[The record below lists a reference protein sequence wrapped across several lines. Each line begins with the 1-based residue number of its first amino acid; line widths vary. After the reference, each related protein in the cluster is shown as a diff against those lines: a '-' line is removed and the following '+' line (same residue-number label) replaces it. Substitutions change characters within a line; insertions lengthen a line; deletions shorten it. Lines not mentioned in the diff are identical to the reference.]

1 MGKTF
6 WIIFRLRTPLGAG
19 KNCEAR
25 LAGQAA
31 IEGLSAPMR
40 LPSAIP
46 HTPKLSECFTLIY
59 KQSVLAKPIAPLSE
73 MQKNVAQLLAL
84 PIQRECAS

>member
-1 MGKTF
+1 MTRVCIRKPSRPSGLLPSAKSQTRF
-6 WIIFRLRTPLGAG
+6 ACFR
-19 KNCEAR
+19 EAR

-46 HTPKLSECFTLIY
+46 HTPKLSECPFEWRDSANAQTTRGNRL
-59 KQSVLAKPIAPLSE
+59 LAVSAPLG
-73 MQKNVAQLLAL
+73 Q
-84 PIQRECAS
+84 I